1 MNLVQLIAVTSAT
14 AVLALSVGAAGAA
27 AAPAVAKS
35 VHAVIKDWEV
45 ACDNTRACEAAGF
58 QSDESESAPVSLW
71 LGRPAG
77 PHGARAAKLS
87 ASTLN
92 ESAVGPLTLQV
103 GRLTLRGLTSE
114 TALTPAQ
121 IAQLLPA
128 LLDANAA
135 AVSDGKNKWQLSLA
149 GMKAALLKMDDLQ
162 GRVDTV
168 TALVKRGPK
177 PASAVLAPVP
187 APTLQ
192 RLPLQRL
199 PSPLPLKQDEA
210 LLPKIMKTLKNGGC
224 DEAPDLMGP
233 ESQSEINRLS
243 ASQVVLLIE
252 CGRGAYQSSFAV
264 WIANDKPPYAAKR
277 APLVGADGK
286 PERELLNA
294 GFDKGELGSFAK
306 GRGLGDCN
314 VQASWVWTAA
324 GFKLASASSAQLCRG
339 VPGGHMLSDWSA
351 QVR

>member
-1 MNLVQLIAVTSAT
+1 MNLVQLMAGAT
-14 AVLALSVGAAGAA
+14 LALSTGAAGAA
-27 AAPAVAKS
+27 AVPAATTAKS
-35 VHAVIKDWEV
+35 THVVIKDWEV

-58 QSDESESAPVSLW
+58 QSDEIESAPVSLW

-77 PHGARAAKLS
+77 PDGVVAAKLR

-103 GRLTLRGLTSE
+103 GQLTLRGLTSG

-177 PASAVLAPVP
+177 PASAVLAPLP

-192 RLPLQRL
+192 RLP
-199 PSPLPLKQDEA
+199 SPPTRKQDAA
-210 LLPKIMKTLKNGGC
+210 LLPAIIKTLKAGGC

-243 ASQVVLLIE
+243 ASQVVLLVE

-264 WIANDKPPYAAKR
+264 WIANDKRPYAAKR
-277 APLVGADGK
+277 ALLVGADGK

-294 GFDKGELGSFAK
+294 GFENGELGSFAK

-324 GFKLASASSAQLCRG
+324 GFKLASASSAQQCRG